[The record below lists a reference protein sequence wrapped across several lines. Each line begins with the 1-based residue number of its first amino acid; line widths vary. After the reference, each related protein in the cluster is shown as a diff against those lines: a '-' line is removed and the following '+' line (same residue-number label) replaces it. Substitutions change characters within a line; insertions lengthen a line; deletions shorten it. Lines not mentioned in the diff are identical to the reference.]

1 MKIAVN
7 TRMLLKDRLDGIGR
21 FAYHTLS
28 RITKAHPEVEFVF
41 LFDRKFSDEF
51 IFSKNVTPMVIPP
64 PTRHPFLYYLWFQI
78 SVKLALKKIKPDL
91 FLSPDGLLPLGAQCK
106 QLAVIHDINFKHYPE
121 DLKFWTGKF
130 FNYYFPKYAFAANRI
145 VTVSEY
151 TKKDLMQEYRTS
163 SDKIDVVYNAADEIF
178 APITAEEK
186 RETRQKYSKGE
197 DYFVFI
203 GSVSPRK
210 NIGRL
215 MEAFDLFKKENK
227 NNLKLIIAG
236 ANFWGQDKLNET
248 LNKLEFKNDIIFTG
262 RVDDNEMRL
271 LLGSAFC
278 LTYIPYFEGFG
289 VPLVEAMRAHVPII
303 SSSLTSMPEIAGGA
317 AVFVNPFQIQEVRD
331 AMVRITAD
339 ESLRHMLIEKGKI
352 QCQKFSWDKSA
363 ADLWKSIEKTLAE

>member
-1 MKIAVN
+1 
-7 TRMLLKDRLDGIGR
+7 
-21 FAYHTLS
+21 
-28 RITKAHPEVEFVF
+28 
-41 LFDRKFSDEF
+41 
-51 IFSKNVTPMVIPP
+51 MVIPP